1 MERVLDS
8 VLRQSQI
15 PNQII
20 LAHDTIDATI
30 QEVIDKFTPQ
40 LIITYINQEDTG
52 FNKNRILNKAILAAN
67 NDRIIFIDGHGSLM
81 FIDEPVKQF
90 YENLNS

>member
-1 MERVLDS
+1 MPATLIITVYKDYLALERVLDS

-40 LIITYINQEDTG
+40 LNILTR
-52 FNKNRILNKAILAAN
+52 RIQDLIKTE
-67 NDRIIFIDGHGSLM
+67 F
-81 FIDEPVKQF
+81 
-90 YENLNS
+90 